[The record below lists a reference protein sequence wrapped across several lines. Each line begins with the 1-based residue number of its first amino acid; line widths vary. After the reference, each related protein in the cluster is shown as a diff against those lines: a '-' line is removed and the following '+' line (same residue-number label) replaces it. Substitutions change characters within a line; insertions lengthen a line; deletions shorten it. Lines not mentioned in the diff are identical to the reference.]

1 MTSGERSRSQGLSK
15 MTIKRK
21 IVNIL
26 LIFKQKGSEIEC
38 LVYDIM
44 HIEEVR

>member
-1 MTSGERSRSQGLSK
+1 

-26 LIFKQKGSEIEC
+26 LIFNRKGQIES
-38 LVYDIM
+38 LVSYDIM